1 MPLSIDPIKI
11 QHLNYT
17 NADEGDLV
25 DLVLE
30 DDSTLRVWLH
40 YDTFL
45 GFSYTPKF
53 FLDDSRIPDWFKDQA
68 LVATTAHLERMEVA
82 DAREGIVWR
91 TLRAYGERP
100 DEELSMTDW
109 LMDLL
114 THNVEIFT
122 AVLEVGRAPEGYF
135 NGIAKDQGNA
145 YYHSVAGVWN
155 APSAIAHIVPV
166 TD

>member
-17 NADEGDLV
+17 NAVEGDLV
-25 DLVLE
+25 DLVLQ
-30 DDSTLRVWLH
+30 DGTSLRVWVH
-40 YDTFL
+40 INDFHVKEFY
-45 GFSYTPKF
+45 
-53 FLDDSRIPDWFKDQA
+53 LDDSCIPDWFKDQA

-82 DAREGIVWR
+82 DARDGIVWR

-114 THNVEIFT
+114 THNVEIFA
-122 AVLEVGRAPEGYF
+122 AVIEVGRAPEGYF

-155 APSAIAHIVPV
+155 APSKIAHIVPV